1 MGYKLLQL
9 PEEALLMQR
18 VHGLRDDFYEEGD
31 GWATTA
37 TDSGATAVGDAVGG
51 VMAITASDGTAADN
65 DETYFHQA
73 AETFKFADGKPIEM
87 EARVQFTEANTD
99 DANVLVGLL
108 NAWAAN
114 AIQDNGAGVKADASG
129 CGFFKVDG
137 GTNWKVFFSDSTT
150 QDIVE
155 LTAQNSLTRTA
166 QTAGGAS
173 YQRLGVKVLANGI
186 RLEVQ
191 FFIDDV
197 LVYRMIDKTF
207 ANATEMELG
216 FGVKNGGANLETLN
230 VDYAYCYQAR

>member
-18 VHGLRDDFYEEGD
+18 VHGIRDDFYEEG
-31 GWATTA
+31 GAWATTA
-37 TDSGATAVGDAVGG
+37 TDSGTSTVGDAVGG
-51 VMAITASDGTAADN
+51 TVVLAPSDGTVADN
-65 DETYFHQA
+65 DEVYFHQA
-73 AETFKFADGKPIEM
+73 SETFKFADGKPIEW
-87 EARVQFTEANTD
+87 ECRVQFTEANTD
-99 DANVLVGLL
+99 DANVIVALL
-108 NAWAAN
+108 DGWAAN
-114 AIQDNGAGVKADASG
+114 ALQDNGAGVKSSGSG

-137 GTNWKVFFSDSTT
+137 GTNWRVFFSDGST

-155 LTAQNSLTRTA
+155 LTALNSLTGTA

-173 YQRLGVKVLANGI
+173 YQRLACKVLTNGT

-216 FGVKNGGANLETLN
+216 IGAKNGGANNESIV